1 MLEPF
6 ANSGISM
13 TRLESRPSGVG
24 LWEYMFFIDLE
35 GHQDDEVVG
44 AALAEVKVKSG
55 FFKIL
60 GSYPKTV

>member
-1 MLEPF
+1 LA
-6 ANSGISM
+6 ANGIQM

-35 GHQDDEVVG
+35 GHQNDEKMKM
-44 AALAEVKVKSG
+44 ALSEVQAKSG
-55 FFKIL
+55 FFKLL